1 MKCAWQ
7 AYLNLLPLW
16 MRQDVDKLG
25 QDRLQELRMRLGRP
39 PELILQGK
47 SVWME
52 REVTENDLVS
62 VVNMASEFSPW
73 TADTLS
79 SGYIT
84 TAGGHRLGVCG
95 KMVRVNDE
103 IRTVRLLTSVSVRVA
118 RDFPGVAEGVGEI
131 EGSTLIVGSPGTGKT
146 TLLRDFVR
154 QISDVQEMRVAV
166 VDEREEVFPMS
177 NGAFSF
183 PPGKRTEVLSG
194 CKKDR
199 GIEMVLRTMNPQ
211 VIAVDEITAQED
223 CRALLHAGWCGVS
236 LVATAHAADRR
247 ELFTRPVY
255 RPLLEGG
262 LFQNLILLRQ
272 DKTWRWESM
281 SL

>member
-1 MKCAWQ
+1 MNCAWQ
-7 AYLNLLPLW
+7 SYLSLLPLW
-16 MRQDVDKLG
+16 MRKEVDKLG
-25 QDRLQELRMRLGRP
+25 QVRLQELRMRLGRP

-154 QISDVQEMRVAV
+154 QISDVKKMRVAV

-211 VIAVDEITAQED
+211 VIAVDEITGADD
-223 CRALLHAGWCGVS
+223 CLAIRNAVGCGVRF
-236 LVATAHAADRR
+236 LATAHASSRQD
-247 ELFTRPVY
+247 LFQRPIY
-255 RPLLEGG
+255 RSLAESG
-262 LFQNLILLRQ
+262 LFDSLCVLKQ
-272 DKTWRWESM
+272 DKSY
-281 SL
+281 SLERMCS